1 MKREELQELALRA
14 LGEIAPEADL
24 DSLDVRADLRE
35 QRDLDSM
42 DLLNYVTAMSQQTG
56 VDVPEVDYPELFT
69 LDGAVGYFA
78 ARL

>member
-35 QRDLDSM
+35 QLDLDSM